1 MNVQEVRKIVGKIKG
16 SIFKNSNSFSIGMLK
31 SHFKGSG
38 LQFKEHMVYSH
49 GDDVRFIDWKLT
61 AKTQNTYVKTF
72 EEERNVEIVVVLDLS
87 PSMFLGFKGV
97 SKLQASLEICCLLFL
112 LSKETN
118 DYVQVV
124 ILGNTVESL
133 PKATGERG
141 IAQLVAKLE
150 ELNVLGED
158 GKVNYKYLNQK
169 PKQEKSVGANTLKYI
184 KKNKEVVILSDF
196 VDFLEFD
203 ELKKL
208 AYRKHVHCFR
218 IVGPLDEA
226 ESSPYQVF
234 SSDSTFSRG
243 KLSIVDKEKVKELED
258 FLGKRIKKLNVKDRY
273 LESFIKEML

>member
-1 MNVQEVRKIVGKIKG
+1 MNIQEVRKIVGKIKG
-16 SIFKNSNSFSIGMLK
+16 SIFKNSNNFSIGMLK

-61 AKTQNTYVKTF
+61 AKTQNTYIKTF

-87 PSMFLGFKGV
+87 PSMFLGYKGI
-97 SKLQASLEICCLLFL
+97 SKVQASLEICCLLFL
-112 LSKETN
+112 LSKETK

-124 ILGNTVESL
+124 ILGNTAVSL
-133 PKATGERG
+133 PKSTGERG
-141 IAQLVAKLE
+141 IAQLIAKLE
-150 ELNVLGED
+150 EMNVLGPD
-158 GKVNYKYLNQK
+158 GKVNYQYTSQYKES
-169 PKQEKSVGANTLKYI
+169 EKLDGASTLKYI
-184 KKNKEVVILSDF
+184 RRNKEVVILSDF
-196 VDFLEFD
+196 VDFLEFS

-226 ESSPYQVF
+226 ESNPYKVF
-234 SSDSTFSRG
+234 SSNSSFSRG
-243 KLSIVDKEKVKELED
+243 KLSVVDKKKVQELES
-258 FLGKRIKKLNVKDRY
+258 FLGKRIKKLNVKERY

>member
-1 MNVQEVRKIVGKIKG
+1 MNIQEVRKIVGKIKG
-16 SIFKNSNSFSIGMLK
+16 SLFKNSNSFSIGMLK

-87 PSMFLGFKGV
+87 PSMFLGYKGV
-97 SKLQASLEICCLLFL
+97 SKIQASIEICCLLFL
-112 LSKETN
+112 LASETN
-118 DYVQVV
+118 DYVQII
-124 ILGNTVESL
+124 ILGNKVESL
-133 PKATGERG
+133 PKSSGEKG

-150 ELNVLGED
+150 ELNVLKGD
-158 GKVNYKYLNQK
+158 GKVNYKYTASQNDGTK
-169 PKQEKSVGANTLKYI
+169 NDDSNTLKYLRR
-184 KKNKEVVILSDF
+184 NKEVVILSDF
-196 VDFLEFD
+196 VDFLDFG

-218 IVGPLDEA
+218 IIGPLDEA
-226 ESSPYQVF
+226 ESNPYKVF
-234 SSDSTFSRG
+234 SSNSSFSRG
-243 KLSIVDKEKVKELED
+243 KLSVVDKEKVKELEN